1 MSANKR
7 RFKGGKINEPF
18 VAVYRTV
25 LECRAMEGLSGRA
38 CKLLMGLMAQYR
50 GDNNGDLT
58 AAWGVMKD
66 RGWSSKATLQAAKI
80 ELIKAGFVYITRKG
94 AFPKTTELLALT
106 WFALDVNPDK
116 FDAGA
121 LAGFESRSYLTNA
134 ERFEPLNKKRSP
146 LYRNCTNDTYTGT
159 DSVPRGP

>member
-1 MSANKR
+1 MNAKK
-7 RFKGGKINEPF
+7 RFKGSKINEPF
-18 VAVYRTV
+18 VAVYRSV
-25 LECRAMEGLSGRA
+25 LDCEGMANLSGRA
-38 CKLLMGLMAQYR
+38 CKLLIGLMAQFR

-58 AAWGVMKD
+58 AAWGIMKD
-66 RGWSSKATLQAAKI
+66 RGWSSKATLQAAKT
-80 ELIKAGFVYITRKG
+80 ELINAGFVYVTRKG

-134 ERFEPLNKKRSP
+134 ERGEPLNKKRSP
-146 LYRNCTNDTYTGT
+146 LYRNCTYEPQIGT